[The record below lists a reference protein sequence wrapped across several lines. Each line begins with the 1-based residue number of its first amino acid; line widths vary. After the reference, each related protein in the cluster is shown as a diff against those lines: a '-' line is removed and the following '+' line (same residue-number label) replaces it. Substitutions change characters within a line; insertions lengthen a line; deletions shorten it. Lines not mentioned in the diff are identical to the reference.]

1 MSSKFSW
8 FEKNVEVALGGKGTS
23 FTEELFRYIDQKGLK
38 DTEVYK
44 RARIDRRQ
52 FSKIRKIGYRPNKST
67 IIALALAL
75 ELDYAETISLLSYA
89 GYTLSASPCMPFDVI
104 IIQAIQNQ
112 RYDIDEVNELLGRY
126 RLSLLGC

>member
-1 MSSKFSW
+1 MNSKFSW
-8 FEKNVEVALGGKGTS
+8 FEKTVEAALGERGTS

-52 FSKIRKIGYRPNKST
+52 FSKIRKSGYRPSKPT

-75 ELDYAETISLLSYA
+75 ELEYAETMSLLSYA
-89 GYTLSASPCMPFDVI
+89 GYTLSASPSMPFDVI
-104 IIQAIQNQ
+104 VIQAIQNQ
-112 RYDIDEVNELLGRY
+112 RYDIDEINEILDRY
-126 RLSLLGC
+126 RLPLLGC